1 MAFIDQSQQGR
12 PKSLQRKITMLSKVH
27 VIWTWALLSYVYFRE
42 CALWE
47 QKGKRTLSWL
57 KTIISTMHKKAKK
70 KEYSCVVLVRAS
82 WYEIMSTQASL
93 SRHNFLCC
101 FATGHSLTNLYQ
113 QHFQKLALVFMDIIF
128 SWLGSMQLQGL
139 SCSHD
144 NKAKAITVA
153 LEEEKRPLSCEWC
166 LLRSLARWAD
176 LHRSSYFS
184 IRRYTH
190 SNDAICPSYSLQ
202 DDGPDF
208 GPCAVRALI
217 SR

>member
-1 MAFIDQSQQGR
+1 MQKFFTNVPCRFQCKVYNVQDEMAFIDQSQQGR

-101 FATGHSLTNLYQ
+101 FATGHSDQFVPAAFPKTCTCIHGHY
-113 QHFQKLALVFMDIIF
+113 FLVVRKHAVAGIV
-128 SWLGSMQLQGL
+128 MQPWQ
-139 SCSHD
+139 
-144 NKAKAITVA
+144 
-153 LEEEKRPLSCEWC
+153 
-166 LLRSLARWAD
+166 
-176 LHRSSYFS
+176 
-184 IRRYTH
+184 
-190 SNDAICPSYSLQ
+190 
-202 DDGPDF
+202 
-208 GPCAVRALI
+208 
-217 SR
+217 